1 MSVKEILNNLNIS
14 PKINLD
20 NFFELLFN
28 KNGEIISYDN
38 LKNNF
43 ISYFSRYTNFSEK
56 NFEKIMNE
64 TKINMNKEINL
75 TEFIISMSKIRN
87 KEITSPL
94 LLFYVLSYQLNKK
107 YSKYTTSEF
116 ITRNSLS
123 IEDEININQFMF
135 KITKN
140 LDITELNSLII
151 FKSLLFDK
159 KSLIKV
165 NDFVNVTDS
174 FRYNENNPKKIDN
187 GILRNNQHLIESLDN
202 LNKVCKGKNINEIEI
217 FQKAYNKKNRNNN
230 SHISLSSN
238 INDSEEISIED
249 LKTTISENTN
259 DKTLANDLIDSL
271 NLNKN
276 VITFKEYIEI
286 ISDYQNE
293 KLLKTTSNLNFQENE
308 ERFNSLPYKGNDG
321 VFKKLNYEISN
332 MLKII
337 SNKGKKMS
345 KTFTKKENNI
355 SLPNINSNNN
365 SNNQIINS
373 KLQNKNKIES
383 NKINLPDISNKWNI
397 IDSLEKYIIINGNTG
412 SKLDLENYIL
422 KENKENPKEQI
433 IQICSSIDSDKDNI
447 ISYLDIIN
455 VLFNSFNHKSVNLC
469 WRYIASNLYY
479 KAQKIESKFKRINLK
494 LNNNVDEKQF
504 FNVINKEYSLNESL
518 INEMYKNLFT
528 VIIQKFKRNILV
540 SDVRDKVEKEIE
552 LLKLKNED
560 SLKELNKQKEI
571 KLENYNYDDDY
582 LNHFIYLMNAFYSF
596 ENLDYYLNLNNEI
609 SFKDFRNS
617 FIKKCNFNQVE
628 GIKLF
633 FELKNNNN
641 SNISKN
647 QLFDKIKEVIGNKK
661 INFNLNCLFNII
673 GGNNKELYLIKCFEY
688 PQYEPNG
695 ISSFAFFQSFK
706 NFFPSLSND
715 LIKKIILK
723 IDKSSQGFI
732 SYINLLHTINN
743 YTNIKN
749 SYNLVIKIICSYLD
763 LNNFKTEETL
773 QTNILIPLQE
783 NITYHSCVLFLV
795 KLGLNINEIDIFINR
810 NIITLERLIKDINLL
825 RLNKS
830 NFKKELDNK
839 EVLNK
844 LRYEI
849 SILNLNF
856 DDISS
861 INIDFNLEL
870 SVNEIFIY
878 IKKKIKSSKEKEE
891 IKSDLL
897 KKILIILKSYDYDN
911 SGMISYKNFY
921 HIFNITNPS
930 LHMSYITHKILSDFN
945 GNINDYINYKA
956 IDENKYMDKDEF
968 EFTFLEEEM
977 INQQD
982 ISNDIFD
989 FFQIKDMFS
998 VKNYINYINFESK
1011 NIIFNPIKK
1020 EDIESNIERIILTFE
1035 NNYNK
1040 PFYFFYNDIN
1050 LDNNYGKIKTE
1061 IMKKIFENNLPLKE
1075 IDEYILLRYFS
1086 NENLLLFDL
1095 LLFTDKINL
1104 YSNYN
1109 IDIENLIDKIKNQS
1123 ETNFFF
1129 TSIKMNI
1136 LEFHE
1141 NLNINYEMSLY
1152 ENIILFNKYVN
1163 DKENQF
1169 KNNLELDLNY
1179 FTSINNIENNKDEK
1193 ETAENLK
1200 NEEFYQSQ
1208 KLLQNQILR
1217 NKKNKKKKSR
1227 EKNKIKQKNQKAINV
1242 FRKFAYKIQI
1252 KSKGDLDSYFEEYD
1266 LNKNGL
1272 ISRDEFLNIF
1282 NDFDDLNEHE
1292 KKLMLNFISK
1302 NNLDN
1307 IQIRKLI
1314 NIINS
1319 IQFDEKELELLKE
1332 EIEKEKNKFI
1342 SIINFKELQFNY
1354 LDNKRNIHELK
1365 NKISNQNK
1373 YLYILQKNLYYG
1385 YKDNKTIEKSFF
1397 DIANKTQSKVITK
1410 IEFFS
1415 ILNDELKNIKDFNYN
1430 SQAFFDY
1437 CIDNSYLNSNS
1448 EINELLKEKNLV
1460 PYEGFI
1466 SYLVNFKF

>member
-87 KEITSPL
+87 KEITSPF

-202 LNKVCKGKNINEIEI
+202 LNKVCKGKNIKEIEI

-230 SHISLSSN
+230 SNMSLSSN

-259 DKTLANDLIDSL
+259 DKTLANNFIDSL

-321 VFKKLNYEISN
+321 VFKKLSYEISN
-332 MLKII
+332 MLKTI
-337 SNKGKKMS
+337 SNKAKKMS

-355 SLPNINSNNN
+355 NLPNINSNNN
-365 SNNQIINS
+365 SNNQIINL
-373 KLQNKNKIES
+373 KLQNKSKIES

-397 IDSLEKYIIINGNTG
+397 IDSLENYIIINGNTG

-479 KAQKIESKFKRINLK
+479 KAQKIESKFKKINLK

-540 SDVRDKVEKEIE
+540 SDIRDKVEKEIE

-560 SLKELNKQKEI
+560 SLKESNKQKEI

-582 LNHFIYLMNAFYSF
+582 LNHFLYLMNAFYSF

-706 NFFPSLSND
+706 IFFPSLSND
-715 LIKKIILK
+715 LIKKIIMK
-723 IDKSSQGFI
+723 IDKSNQGFI
-732 SYINLLHTINN
+732 PYINLLHTINN

-830 NFKKELDNK
+830 DFKKELDNK

-861 INIDFNLEL
+861 INIDSNLEL

-921 HIFNITNPS
+921 HIFQITNPS
-930 LHMSYITHKILSDFN
+930 LHMSFITHKILSDFN
-945 GNINDYINYKA
+945 GNIIDYINYKA

-1020 EDIESNIERIILTFE
+1020 EDIESNIERIILSFE

-1075 IDEYILLRYFS
+1075 IDVYILLRYFS

-1129 TSIKMNI
+1129 TVIKMNL

-1141 NLNINYEMSLY
+1141 NLNLNYEMSLY

-1193 ETAENLK
+1193 ESTENLK

-1272 ISRDEFLNIF
+1272 ISRDEFLNIL
-1282 NDFDDLNEHE
+1282 NNFDDLNEHE

-1354 LDNKRNIHELK
+1354 LENKRNTHELK

-1385 YKDNKTIEKSFF
+1385 YKDNKTTEKSFF

-1410 IEFFS
+1410 IEFSS